1 MKKLP
6 PHIWAIACIYCLA
19 SVLAVW
25 HDWPAIKSAFSRHH
39 FLQGSISLILELY
52 PAFLG
57 ALLTRGER
65 MSRWLFIPVI
75 PLVAAVGL
83 LVAFGN
89 AMQGAPKETPEAVW
103 IWGFFFV
110 SIASTV
116 AVFAHFAKDQIAKV
130 Q

>member
-6 PHIWAIACIYCLA
+6 PHIWAIACVYCLA

-25 HDWPAIKSAFSRHH
+25 HDWQVTKNAFSTRPVQA
-39 FLQGSISLILELY
+39 LAVLLLELY

-57 ALLTRGER
+57 FLLTRGVR
-65 MSRWLFIPVI
+65 MCRWLFIPVI
-75 PLVAAVGL
+75 PVVGAL
-83 LVAFGN
+83 GFLVAFGN
-89 AMQGAPKETPEAVW
+89 AMRGVPKETPEAVW

-116 AVFAHFAKDQIAKV
+116 AVFAYFAKSRATQV
-130 Q
+130 

>member
-25 HDWPAIKSAFSRHH
+25 HDWSAIRSSLSRHP
-39 FLQGSISLILELY
+39 LEGLLILLLELY
-52 PAFLG
+52 PAFVGL
-57 ALLTRGER
+57 LLTRGER

-75 PLVAAVGL
+75 PLVAAFGF

-89 AMQGAPKETPEAVW
+89 AMQGAPKKTPEAVW
-103 IWGFFFV
+103 IWGFFFI
-110 SIASTV
+110 SIASTA
-116 AVFAHFAKDQIAKV
+116 AVFAYFAKDETTDV

>member
-25 HDWPAIKSAFSRHH
+25 HDWSATRSALSKHP
-39 FLQGSISLILELY
+39 LEGLLVLLLELY

-57 ALLTRGER
+57 LLLTRGER

-75 PLVAAVGL
+75 PLVAAFGL
-83 LVAFGN
+83 LVSFGN
-89 AMQGAPKETPEAVW
+89 AMQGAPKKTPELVW
-103 IWGFFFV
+103 IWGFFFI
-110 SIASTV
+110 SIASTA
-116 AVFAHFAKDQIAKV
+116 AVFAYFAKDETTDV
-130 Q
+130 H